1 MTNLAVAIVRIW
13 VRLYTMGFE
22 ATVRERI
29 RQEIE
34 ADLWEQMNS
43 GSTSGSPMKNAMTIF
58 LRLILGMPADVQRMI
73 EEPSFGGFSVNT
85 MKVWGVVTRRQ
96 FWINFLVVSGVFLS
110 FIILVIAP
118 LVVAIINRL

>member
-1 MTNLAVAIVRIW
+1 MTSLAAAIVRLW

-29 RQEIE
+29 RHEIE
-34 ADLWEQMNS
+34 ADLWEQINS
-43 GSTSGSPMKNAMTIF
+43 RGASARPMMVTIF
-58 LRLILGMPADVQRMI
+58 LRCILGMPADVQRMF
-73 EEPSFGGFSVNT
+73 EETSSGGLSMATV
-85 MKVWGVVTRRQ
+85 KVWGVVTRRQ
-96 FWINFLVVSGVFLS
+96 LWFNFIVFLGVSLS